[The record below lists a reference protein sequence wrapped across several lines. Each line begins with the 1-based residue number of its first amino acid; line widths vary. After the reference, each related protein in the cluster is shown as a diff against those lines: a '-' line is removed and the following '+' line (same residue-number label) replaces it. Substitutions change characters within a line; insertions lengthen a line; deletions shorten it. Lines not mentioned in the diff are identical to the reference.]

1 MKHASASFCLNTYAV
16 ITEEWDQWTY
26 KFAQMSLRE
35 QPELD
40 QLTHKFSSLSLKE
53 SGKEI
58 TQRKAF
64 ESFLHLKPAPNTR
77 EIPTFQ
83 FHSNGAVSIIPN
95 C

>member
-1 MKHASASFCLNTYAV
+1 MNTYAV
-16 ITEEWDQWTY
+16 ITEEWDQLTY
-26 KFAQMSLRE
+26 KFAQLSQ

-40 QLTHKFSSLSLKE
+40 QLIHNFSSLSLKE

-58 TQRKAF
+58 TERKAF

-83 FHSNGAVSIIPN
+83 FHSNGAVSIVPN

>member
-1 MKHASASFCLNTYAV
+1 MNTYAV
-16 ITEEWDQWTY
+16 ITEEWDQLTY
-26 KFAQMSLRE
+26 KFAQLSQ

-64 ESFLHLKPAPNTR
+64 
-77 EIPTFQ
+77 
-83 FHSNGAVSIIPN
+83 
-95 C
+95 